1 MSWWT
6 FSISLVGSVVTFCS
20 QFLLL
25 SLYKNSAA
33 SCQYLFLPLYSLQ
46 LLLQVYLTVSGFR
59 ASWSLMDVYWLPD
72 QPELSQLTAMAAGLV
87 LLILLQATTCLHP
100 SINNDHPRYVIL
112 REELLKDLSQGRS
125 TR

>member
-1 MSWWT
+1 MDETRMSWWT

-72 QPELSQLTAMAAGLV
+72 QPELSQLTAWRLDWSSSSSGR
-87 LLILLQATTCLHP
+87 
-100 SINNDHPRYVIL
+100 SIL
-112 REELLKDLSQGRS
+112 RIYLREGVLVDYHFLL
-125 TR
+125 